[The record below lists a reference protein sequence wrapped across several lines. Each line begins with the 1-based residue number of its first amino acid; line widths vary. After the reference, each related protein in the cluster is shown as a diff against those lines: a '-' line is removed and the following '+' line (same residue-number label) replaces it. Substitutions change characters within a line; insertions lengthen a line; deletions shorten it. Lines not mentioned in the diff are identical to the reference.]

1 MEATVTQKQE
11 AIGEWEVEGQAQLEI
26 WEQVEAK
33 IGLDLERTARETK
46 ALQRKREIGSAKD
59 LLRLI
64 MFYVSSNWSLR
75 LVGVWALL
83 TGIGFLSDVAI
94 LKRLR
99 NSQRWIGTLV
109 VGLLQKRATAL
120 KSMSG
125 VRLRVVDATT
135 IGIPGGSGM
144 DWRLHLSIDL
154 GNLCLDELEL
164 TDQKGGESLSRFTTQ
179 NNEIVV
185 ADGAYPFASGMGP
198 VLQSGA
204 GLLVRIH
211 WRNMPLLGSE
221 EQRFEIIP
229 WLKTLSTLSE
239 TSVSMQT
246 PQGQFPLR
254 LIASPLPPEQ
264 AAEARRRTRLRH
276 KRKRKRLN
284 ENTLLAAGFVLVLT
298 NLPAD
303 TWPAPLVLVLYRMR
317 WQIELCMKRLKSL
330 LEFDH
335 LRAKD
340 PRLVQTYLLT
350 KLLLALLV
358 DQMTHQVSL
367 QHADW
372 FDSLERP
379 LSVYRLTALFYDAFR
394 QIIAGPWVA
403 SLPLFLGR
411 LQRYLCD
418 SPRARPQQLA
428 WVRAFIQHLSVSRS
442 FP

>member
-1 MEATVTQKQE
+1 MEATVAQKQQVRE
-11 AIGEWEVEGQAQLEI
+11 GWETEGHPLLES
-26 WEQVEAK
+26 WERMEEK

-64 MFYVSSNWSLR
+64 LFYVSSNWSLR
-75 LVGVWALL
+75 LVGAWALL
-83 TGIGFLSDVAI
+83 NGIGFLSDVAI
-94 LKRLR
+94 LKRVR

-120 KSMSG
+120 QSMSG

-135 IGIPGGSGM
+135 IGIPGGTGM

-154 GNLCLDELEL
+154 GNLCLDEVEL
-164 TDQKGGESLSRFTTQ
+164 TDQRGGESLSRFTAH
-179 NNEIVV
+179 NNEIMV
-185 ADGAYPFASGMGP
+185 ADGAYPYASGMGP

-204 GLLVRIH
+204 GLVVRIH
-211 WRNMPLLGSE
+211 WRKLPLLGAE
-221 EQRFEIIP
+221 GQHFEIIP

-239 TSVSMQT
+239 TSVSMHT

-254 LIASPLPPEQ
+254 LIACPLPPEQ

-276 KRKRKRLN
+276 QRKRKRLH

-298 NLPAD
+298 NLAAD
-303 TWPAPLVLVLYRMR
+303 TWSPQLVLVLYRMR
-317 WQIELCMKRLKSL
+317 WQIELSIKRLKSL

-335 LRAKD
+335 VRAKD

-350 KLLLALLV
+350 KLLLALLI
-358 DQMTHQVSL
+358 DQMSNHSSL
-367 QHADW
+367 QHPDW

-394 QIIAGPWVA
+394 QIIAGPWVSA
-403 SLPLFLGR
+403 LPLFFRR

-428 WVRAFIQHLSVSRS
+428 WVRAFIQHISASRS